1 MAKKN
6 NTVFD
11 KGGVVPFTKGVANF
25 GQGAVK
31 RSLGL
36 SSFQP
41 LESLGRLNNW
51 AANALWSGGKGVA
64 KAVANDPL
72 VRRAGSMV
80 EGGLDWLNPDLNE
93 DYNPK
98 PPPDESNSQPTPPQT
113 YPPQTYS
120 SELSLNKNP
129 DRTFS
134 KGPMRGGAVR
144 FKPQAMPIDKPI
156 SLGINPEAPRPI
168 FVTGDVRPV
177 RMGLGPSIDDQ
188 MSGEGR
194 PFNAG
199 LSIRTDSRDRMYNPF
214 EAENR
219 GPLNI
224 NGLSVRSNFNDSEG
238 KLQSDFMPIPKSET
252 QPRSPSGSFGNL
264 NNPEFNRQSKFDIDD
279 PTRPVNINGPI
290 EGAIVRTPY
299 GDMYSSEEAVSNAF
313 APRSAENQNFR
324 DGPVRATPQAIADMR
339 VKGRKIGEDII
350 ARNEQ
355 AFKDGPKNI
364 MIKTGE
370 DGKPVLDELG
380 RPVEIAVPT
389 NKYGEPIKQFTEEY
403 EKQGYITKPKSKS
416 KSKKPPKKPSKKN
429 SVFQPAPL
437 RVLAE
442 DFEESDFRR
451 FIRMQKENAKKAPNS
466 FIRTSDNFGSGRYN
480 VGQSP
485 FYG

>member
-1 MAKKN
+1 
-6 NTVFD
+6 
-11 KGGVVPFTKGVANF
+11 
-25 GQGAVK
+25 
-31 RSLGL
+31 
-36 SSFQP
+36 
-41 LESLGRLNNW
+41 
-51 AANALWSGGKGVA
+51 
-64 KAVANDPL
+64 
-72 VRRAGSMV
+72 
-80 EGGLDWLNPDLNE
+80 
-93 DYNPK
+93 
-98 PPPDESNSQPTPPQT
+98 
-113 YPPQTYS
+113 
-120 SELSLNKNP
+120 
-129 DRTFS
+129 
-134 KGPMRGGAVR
+134 MRGGAGR
-144 FKPQAMPIDKPI
+144 FNPQAMPIDKPI

-168 FVTGDVRPV
+168 FVTGDVRPTQ
-177 RMGLGPSIDDQ
+177 MGLGPRIDKQ
-188 MSGEGR
+188 MEGEGR

-199 LSIRTDSRDRMYNPF
+199 LSMRTDSRDRMYNQF

-219 GPLNI
+219 GPSDI
-224 NGLSVRSNFNDSEG
+224 NGLSVRSDFNDSQG

-252 QPRSPSGSFGNL
+252 QPRSPSGQISFEGSPNLYDNGGLFASRPFSESFGNL

-429 SVFQPAPL
+429 SLSQSGPL

-466 FIRTSDNFGSGRYN
+466 FINSFIRTSDNFGSGRYN